1 MGLIGSPIDVSWY
14 SVRLYIAHLL
24 VSHQIIYVGMWH
36 GKWWHNLSC
45 SRFQRKTTK
54 WRWPFSKALIEARV

>member
-24 VSHQIIYVGMWH
+24 VSLVSHQIIYVGMWH
-36 GKWWHNLSC
+36 GK
-45 SRFQRKTTK
+45 
-54 WRWPFSKALIEARV
+54 